1 MTSPIR
7 PFILRE
13 GVWYSALSDYLDRY
27 PVPSTTIGD
36 TDECP
41 PLASY
46 TWPPDDY
53 ELGEEFHYE

>member
-1 MTSPIR
+1 MISPIR
-7 PFILRE
+7 PFIVRE

-27 PVPSTTIGD
+27 PVPSTTIAD
-36 TDECP
+36 TD
-41 PLASY
+41 Y